1 MAVGTTNSYGI
12 YLQEYHLT
20 VFPSAPTSTLS
31 WIGSLQFGSMCFFG
45 VGAGVLIEQY
55 DTRVV
60 SALGAIVAGTALLIA
75 SSCSTPTALVFTQGI
90 MFGAGGS
97 CLLIPAVSLPT
108 QWMQRHRAIATG
120 IALSGG
126 PTGGLWFSFATRAM
140 VANIGWQ
147 WSLRITGLMIVGLCC
162 PASLLMRKRIQVP
175 KRDKIVDV
183 GVLKNA
189 SFLMLFCASLFA
201 AGGYFM
207 PYYFMPSFAVVGL
220 DKPLNWG
227 ANISSILNAGSI
239 AGRILVGLLADYI
252 GPLNALF
259 VSSLV
264 STLAIVV
271 LWLPFKHLGVLVA
284 ASLIFGFT
292 SGSTVSLVPVVTANL
307 FGIKRLSSILGLLFF
322 SYTLGTFV
330 CSPVGGA
337 LLDRFGHG
345 TNYTS
350 LIIYDGVFF
359 SVATLLLAAL
369 RLTLQTNPLAKL

>member
-1 MAVGTTNSYGI
+1 MTLAVSLCGLCTKNHSERSSTAINESETESKPSDVLDLPPDSPYGWVVVLASFLFLMMAVGTTNSYGI

-90 MFGAGGS
+90 
-97 CLLIPAVSLPT
+97 I
-108 QWMQRHRAIATG
+108 
-120 IALSGG
+120 
-126 PTGGLWFSFATRAM
+126 
-140 VANIGWQ
+140 
-147 WSLRITGLMIVGLCC
+147 
-162 PASLLMRKRIQVP
+162 
-175 KRDKIVDV
+175 
-183 GVLKNA
+183 
-189 SFLMLFCASLFA
+189 LFA